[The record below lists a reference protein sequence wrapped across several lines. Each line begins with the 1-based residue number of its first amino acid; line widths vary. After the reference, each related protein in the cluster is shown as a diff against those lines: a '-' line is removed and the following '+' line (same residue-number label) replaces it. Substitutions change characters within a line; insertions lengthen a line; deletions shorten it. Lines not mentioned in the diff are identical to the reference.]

1 MTNANR
7 QPALL
12 ERVDGPV
19 LIVTLNRPERS
30 NTLDP
35 ETIRGLTEIIACAE
49 KSGDIASRKGP

>member
-19 LIVTLNRPERS
+19 LIVTLNRLERS

-35 ETIRGLTEIIACAE
+35 ETIRGLTEIIARA
-49 KSGDIASRKGP
+49 KKAVI